1 MIGGDFV
8 IIRNDNSYV
17 QNEMFPNSNFLG
29 ADNVTVIDDNS
40 ELADKFIR
48 LFPYGKIVTD
58 DNGNVVD
65 VIDNTPDPAP
75 VPDPAPTDHERL
87 EALENIFSEMGALSL
102 LGGIKM
108 SKFYTFQVKL
118 GKISIDDV
126 PLRWREQVRKELEE
140 DR

>member
-1 MIGGDFV
+1 MIGVIFL

-65 VIDNTPDPAP
+65 VVDNTPAPAP
-75 VPDPAPTDHERL
+75 VPPTPPTN
-87 EALENIFSEMGALSL
+87 A
-102 LGGIKM
+102 
-108 SKFYTFQVKL
+108 
-118 GKISIDDV
+118 
-126 PLRWREQVRKELEE
+126 ELAAAIAELAE
-140 DR
+140 VICSG